1 MFKRILI
8 PLDGSQLAEAA
19 LLPAMALAQVS
30 GGEILLLNVPFV
42 REVYPTSTAGYRAL
56 VPDRVDEEPRDV
68 IQDYLMNLQIRWS
81 ATGIKI
87 HTMITDGDEASTI
100 LETASAENVDLIVMT
115 THGRTGLTRWV
126 LGSVTERVLHD
137 APCPVLVMRTSTPLQ
152 KVLITLDGSVIAEY
166 ALEPGLAVARA
177 LDAQVRL
184 LAVADSGHFD
194 LVASA
199 EIEEAVTKGTS
210 APLSDE
216 RAALEQYLGQLC
228 TNRDW
233 DGVKVAY
240 EVVDGKAV
248 AAILEYAEA
257 HASDLIVMATHG
269 RTGLRRWLYG
279 SVSGKVMRSANRA
292 MLIVRPPSN
301 ALR

>member
-1 MFKRILI
+1 
-8 PLDGSQLAEAA
+8 
-19 LLPAMALAQVS
+19 
-30 GGEILLLNVPFV
+30 
-42 REVYPTSTAGYRAL
+42 
-56 VPDRVDEEPRDV
+56 
-68 IQDYLMNLQIRWS
+68 
-81 ATGIKI
+81 
-87 HTMITDGDEASTI
+87 MITDGDEASTI

-199 EIEEAVTKGTS
+199 EIEEAVTK
-210 APLSDE
+210 E
-216 RAALEQYLGQLC
+216 RP
-228 TNRDW
+228 
-233 DGVKVAY
+233 
-240 EVVDGKAV
+240 
-248 AAILEYAEA
+248 
-257 HASDLIVMATHG
+257 H
-269 RTGLRRWLYG
+269 
-279 SVSGKVMRSANRA
+279 RSA
-292 MLIVRPPSN
+292 MN
-301 ALR
+301 ALRWNSISVSCVRTVTGTGQSCIRSCRWQGGCRHTRVCRGTPAI